1 MKTIRV
7 GLAGFGMSGQIFQA
21 PFIEADERFELCK
34 VYERSSEKSK
44 SEYPNVSVVHTFEEL
59 LTDDIDLVIISTPNA
74 THVPF
79 AKSAIKARKNVVIEK
94 PIAATSAEVRE
105 LMELA
110 DKNNVIVTAYQN
122 RRFDGDYMTIKRLY
136 EEGRFGD
143 IVEYEAHYD
152 RFVTG
157 CSSKK
162 WKAEGGVGVNI
173 LYDLGVHMI
182 DQAYDLFGMPLE
194 VYADMSHQR
203 PESAG
208 IDEFEVI
215 MYYAD
220 KRVIASAGELV
231 AMPGP
236 RFMINGRKATYIKYG
251 EDVQADAISSGAR
264 PIIATDAKVYVDGR
278 RRKTADVENVAGIGS
293 TGVMT
298 ETTGS
303 VVDKVARV
311 QVMTDGGAADR
322 VTDACNA
329 SGRNAQESGIPSAAA
344 LWGAEPETSYGTLYS
359 AIGDH
364 VEAEVITTECG
375 FYGMFYDRLYA
386 SITDGEPLLVELQD
400 SLNVLRIIEAALES
414 NEKKFRVQM

>member
-1 MKTIRV
+1 MKKIRV

-44 SEYPNVSVVHTFEEL
+44 SEYPNVSVVHTLEEL

-79 AKSAIKARKNVVIEK
+79 AKSAIKACKNVVIEK

-264 PIIATDAKVYVDGR
+264 PVIATDGKVYVDAGR
-278 RRKTADVENVAGIGS
+278 RGISDVENVAGIGS

-298 ETTGS
+298 TEGCDST
-303 VVDKVARV
+303 
-311 QVMTDGGAADR
+311 
-322 VTDACNA
+322 
-329 SGRNAQESGIPSAAA
+329 
-344 LWGAEPETSYGTLYS
+344 LWGAEPKTSYGTLYS
-359 AIGDH
+359 AMGDH
-364 VEAEVITTECG
+364 VDAEVIPTECG

-386 SITDGEPLLVELQD
+386 SIVDGEPLLVELQD

-414 NEKKFRVQM
+414 NEIKCRVQM